1 MHVLQLKY
9 HNQMDKSIHFDENF
23 FIYMKKL
30 KSKRYI
36 PVALITE

>member
-9 HNQMDKSIHFDENF
+9 HNQMDKSIHYGENF

-30 KSKRYI
+30 KVNAIY
-36 PVALITE
+36 LLH